1 MATRSGLS
9 RSPPPSACSPLP
21 GLSRPAAL
29 RRGEAAPPA
38 DGEEGMAARE
48 ARGSGAVKE
57 DPGRSGVIEYWDQN
71 QEQFQLAGVA
81 AYRTTIEPKGLLL
94 PTTPTPL
101 ASSTS
106 SKLRVPGCP
115 ETFQSFQQSE
125 PREEERRGE
134 SLRDQHQRV
143 HRFREGDVIALPA
156 GVTTWFYNDG
166 ETPVVAV
173 TVADSGNNANQL
185 DQTLRRFE
193 LAASPER
200 RESSE
205 GEEAFSGNVFRGL
218 NPETI
223 RKLQGHDDRRGNIV
237 RVERGL
243 QFVRPERRQERQE
256 EEEEEEERRRR
267 RTRGP
272 NERTSQPDRADVY
285 SREAGSVTSLNSQKL
300 PILRQN
306 AHYAPHWNI
315 NAHSI
320 LYLRPRGAAGQI
332 VVIPQNFVV
341 AAQAGSEGFEWV
353 SFKTEDFPLVSP
365 LAGKAS
371 VFRGLPEGV
380 IANSYRLSD
389 EEARR
394 VKHGRGEEFLVFRPR
409 RKVVESPL
417 LERAAEDLAVLIRA
431 ESAPFVVVFLVRNK
445 TNNGRCFT
453 CPKSLPS
460 ISPRDD
466 RRTAQSLTAG
476 QSLGQVHCLNM
487 KGSS

>member
-1 MATRSGLS
+1 MPTSSGLS
-9 RSPPPSACSPLP
+9 LLSAVCVLLLSQGCLGQLPSGEGRQPRRQTERREWRLERLEAVEP
-21 GLSRPAAL
+21 SRRIQA
-29 RRGEAAPPA
+29 EA
-38 DGEEGMAARE
+38 
-48 ARGSGAVKE
+48 
-57 DPGRSGVIEYWDQN
+57 GVIEYWDQN

-81 AYRTTIEPKGLLL
+81 AYRTTIEPRGLLL
-94 PTTPTPL
+94 PYYSNAPRL
-101 ASSTS
+101 VYIIQGNGVSSS
-106 SKLRVPGCP
+106 VFPGCP

-134 SLRDQHQRV
+134 SLRDQHQKI

-156 GVTTWFYNDG
+156 GVATWFYNDG
-166 ETPVVAV
+166 ETPVVAI
-173 TVADSGNNANQL
+173 TVADTGNNANQL
-185 DQTLRRFE
+185 DQRLRRFE
-193 LAASPER
+193 LAGSAQR
-200 RESSE
+200 RESTE
-205 GEEAFSGNVFRGL
+205 GEEGFSGNVFRGL
-218 NPETI
+218 NVDVLAEAFGVSRETV
-223 RKLQGHDDRRGNIV
+223 RKLQGHDERRGNIV

-243 QFVRPERRQERQE
+243 QFVRPERRQEQQE
-256 EEEEEEERRRR
+256 EEEEEEEGRRR
-267 RTRGP
+267 RTRGT
-272 NERTSQPDRADVY
+272 NGLEEVLCNLGNRENIRNPDRADVY

-320 LYLRPRGAAGQI
+320 LYVTRGRARLQISGNQGREASFDREVRRGQI

-380 IANSYRLSD
+380 IANSYRITD

-409 RKVVESPL
+409 AQGGRV
-417 LERAAEDLAVLIRA
+417 AAA
-431 ESAPFVVVFLVRNK
+431 
-445 TNNGRCFT
+445 
-453 CPKSLPS
+453 
-460 ISPRDD
+460 
-466 RRTAQSLTAG
+466 
-476 QSLGQVHCLNM
+476 
-487 KGSS
+487 

>member
-9 RSPPPSACSPLP
+9 LLSSAVCVLLLSQGCLGQLPFGEGRQPRRQTERREWRLERLEAVEPS
-21 GLSRPAAL
+21 
-29 RRGEAAPPA
+29 RRIQAEA
-38 DGEEGMAARE
+38 
-48 ARGSGAVKE
+48 
-57 DPGRSGVIEYWDQN
+57 GVIEYWDQN

-94 PTTPTPL
+94 PYYSNAPRL
-101 ASSTS
+101 VYIIQGNGVTS
-106 SKLRVPGCP
+106 SVFPGCP

-125 PREEERRGE
+125 PREEERRERAFVISTKDSPVPGG
-134 SLRDQHQRV
+134 RR
-143 HRFREGDVIALPA
+143 HRSA
-156 GVTTWFYNDG
+156 GRRGHWFYNDG

-193 LAASPER
+193 LAGSPER

-218 NPETI
+218 NVDVLAEAFGVSRETI
-223 RKLQGHDDRRGNIV
+223 RKLQGHDDRR
-237 RVERGL
+237 
-243 QFVRPERRQERQE
+243 FVRPERRQERQE

-267 RTRGP
+267 RTRGT
-272 NERTSQPDRADVY
+272 NGLEEVLCNLRNRENIRNPDRADVY

-300 PILRQN
+300 PILRF
-306 AHYAPHWNI
+306 
-315 NAHSI
+315 
-320 LYLRPRGAAGQI
+320 LRLSHPLRHQGRARLQISGNQGREASFDREVRRGQI
-332 VVIPQNFVV
+332 VVIPQNFV
-341 AAQAGSEGFEWV
+341 WV

-380 IANSYRLSD
+380 IVNSYRLSD

-417 LERAAEDLAVLIRA
+417 LERAAEDLAVLIRP

-445 TNNGRCFT
+445 NSITGDA
-453 CPKSLPS
+453 SLV
-460 ISPRDD
+460 
-466 RRTAQSLTAG
+466 LN
-476 QSLGQVHCLNM
+476 LCLPFPVVMIGERLNL
-487 KGSS
+487 

>member
-9 RSPPPSACSPLP
+9 LLSSAVCVLLLSQGCLGQLPFGEGRQPRRQTERREWRLERLEAVEPS
-21 GLSRPAAL
+21 
-29 RRGEAAPPA
+29 RRIQAEA
-38 DGEEGMAARE
+38 
-48 ARGSGAVKE
+48 
-57 DPGRSGVIEYWDQN
+57 GVIEYWDQN

-94 PTTPTPL
+94 PYYSNAPRL
-101 ASSTS
+101 VYIIQGNGVTS
-106 SKLRVPGCP
+106 SVFPGCP

-134 SLRDQHQRV
+134 SLRDQHQKI

-156 GVTTWFYNDG
+156 GVATWFYNDG

-193 LAASPER
+193 LAGSPER

-218 NPETI
+218 NVDVLAEAFGVSRETI

-267 RTRGP
+267 RTRGT
-272 NERTSQPDRADVY
+272 NGLEEILCNLRNRENIRNPDRADVY

-320 LYLRPRGAAGQI
+320 LYVTRGRARLQISGNQGRGASFDREVRRGQI

-409 RKVVESPL
+409 AQGGRV
-417 LERAAEDLAVLIRA
+417 AAA
-431 ESAPFVVVFLVRNK
+431 
-445 TNNGRCFT
+445 
-453 CPKSLPS
+453 
-460 ISPRDD
+460 
-466 RRTAQSLTAG
+466 
-476 QSLGQVHCLNM
+476 
-487 KGSS
+487 

>member
-9 RSPPPSACSPLP
+9 LLSSAVCVLLLSQGCLGQLPFGEGRQPRRQTERREWRLERLEAVEPS
-21 GLSRPAAL
+21 
-29 RRGEAAPPA
+29 RRIQAEA
-38 DGEEGMAARE
+38 
-48 ARGSGAVKE
+48 
-57 DPGRSGVIEYWDQN
+57 GVIEYWDQN

-94 PTTPTPL
+94 PYYSNAPRL
-101 ASSTS
+101 VYIIQGNGVTS
-106 SKLRVPGCP
+106 SVFPGCP

-134 SLRDQHQRV
+134 SLRDQHQKI

-193 LAASPER
+193 LAGSPER

-218 NPETI
+218 NVDVLAEAFGVSRETI

-267 RTRGP
+267 RTRGT
-272 NERTSQPDRADVY
+272 NGLEEILCNLRNRENIRNPDRADVY

-320 LYLRPRGAAGQI
+320 LYVTRGRARLQISGNQGRGASFDREVRRGQI

-409 RKVVESPL
+409 AQGGRV
-417 LERAAEDLAVLIRA
+417 AAA
-431 ESAPFVVVFLVRNK
+431 
-445 TNNGRCFT
+445 
-453 CPKSLPS
+453 
-460 ISPRDD
+460 
-466 RRTAQSLTAG
+466 
-476 QSLGQVHCLNM
+476 
-487 KGSS
+487 